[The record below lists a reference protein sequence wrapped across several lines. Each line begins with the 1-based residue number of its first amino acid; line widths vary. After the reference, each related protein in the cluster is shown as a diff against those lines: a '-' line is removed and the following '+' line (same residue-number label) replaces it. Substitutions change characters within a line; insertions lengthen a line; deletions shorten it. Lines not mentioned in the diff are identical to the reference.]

1 MNENIFTVLI
11 SAVVSI
17 FTGFVGFATGRKK
30 SLAEADSTTLGNVE
44 KALEIY
50 KQMLDD
56 MKERYD
62 KEIDS
67 LKTRLKSYE
76 EHIKLLEAK
85 LKEVKKQ

>member
-1 MNENIFTVLI
+1 MNENIITVLI
-11 SAVVSI
+11 SAVVSV
-17 FTGFVGFATGRKK
+17 FTGLVGFTTGRKK

-62 KEIDS
+62 KEISS
-67 LKTRLKSYE
+67 LKTRLKNYE
-76 EHIKLLEAK
+76 EHIKSLQGQ
-85 LKEVKKQ
+85 LKDVKKQ

>member
-1 MNENIFTVLI
+1 MNENIMTVLI

-17 FTGFVGFATGRKK
+17 FTGLIGFATGRKK
-30 SLAEADSTTLGNVE
+30 SLAEADTTTLGNVE

-62 KEIDS
+62 KEISS
-67 LKTRLKSYE
+67 LKTRLKNYE
-76 EHIKLLEAK
+76 EHIKSLQGQ
-85 LKEVKKQ
+85 LKDVKKQ